1 MKNSFLTKPNY
12 IRIYGHRGARGD
24 IVENSIE
31 GFKYTFDL
39 GIKAIEFDVVIT
51 KDNIPVLF
59 HDYRLNKDMV
69 KDSSG
74 NWLQETGPKIIDLT
88 FDELSSYNIESL
100 KPESGYSKRFK
111 KQNPVQ
117 GAKIPKLADL
127 FQLVN
132 EGKNKDVFLNLEIKS
147 TPTQDNVTP
156 DHKTTIELI
165 LKDIKK
171 FNLEDRVLVTS
182 YDFKNLYELKKQNP
196 NVLRGF
202 ITLQQDLSRT
212 KKNIYEGSP
221 WMAKSFPLEDLFLLP
236 NLVKSLEGHVWSAFY
251 RDVTKQNVELAH
263 KHGLATCVWTVN
275 REQDI
280 IRMIEYGVDG
290 IITDYPKKVQEI
302 CKAKNISWF

>member
-59 HDYRLNKDMV
+59 HDYRLNKDIV

-74 NWLQETGPKIIDLT
+74 NWLKETGPKIIDLT
-88 FDELSSYNIESL
+88 YNELNSYSIESL
-100 KPESGYSKRFK
+100 KPGSDYFNRFK
-111 KQNPVQ
+111 KQKLAK
-117 GAKIPKLADL
+117 GAKIPKLIDL

-147 TPTQDNVTP
+147 TPTQENVTP
-156 DHKTTIELI
+156 DHKTIIELI

-171 FNLEDRVLVTS
+171 FNLEDRILVTS

-212 KKNIYEGSP
+212 KKNVYEGSP
-221 WMAKSFPLEDLFLLP
+221 WMAKTFPLEDLFLLP
-236 NLVKSLEGHVWSAFY
+236 NLIKSLEGHVWSAFY
-251 RDVTKQNVELAH
+251 RDITKKNVELAH
-263 KHGLATCVWTVN
+263 QHGLAVAAWTVN
-275 REQDI
+275 REKDI

-302 CKAKNISWF
+302 CKSKNISWF